1 MAHILRNC
9 SPAIALASSSIL
21 LSYQLIT
28 HKNDSAK
35 CDSIPAPTSSG
46 LLFLGTG
53 SSTGC
58 PRPNCALLFNQNINS
73 IPPKGDNDYL
83 QQMMNNC
90 RVSSMA
96 TRGDPRYNKDYRG
109 NPSLMIV
116 HQNDDTLGDDKSEGD
131 SEAEIEI
138 APKPSK
144 TVVID
149 VGKTFTESALR
160 WMPTYGLTSIDAIV
174 LSHEHME

>member
-1 MAHILRNC
+1 MARILRHC
-9 SPAIALASSSIL
+9 SPAIALASSSSIL
-21 LSYQLIT
+21 LSYQLT
-28 HKNDSAK
+28 HKNESAK
-35 CDSIPAPTSSG
+35 CDNLPTPTTSSG

-73 IPPKGDNDYL
+73 IPPTGDDDYL
-83 QQMMNNC
+83 QQMKNNC

-109 NPSLMIV
+109 NPSLMII
-116 HQNDDTLGDDKSEGD
+116 HQNNDTLGESGKSEGD
-131 SEAEIEI
+131 SETEK

-160 WMPTYGLTSIDAIV
+160 WMPTLGLTSIDAIV